1 MELITTDELV
11 DEVADKVLE
20 RLALLP
26 EKTGEQDSRSKPW
39 VNCGMGSVSEF
50 SFNSFDG
57 GQIIPPMETSEYI
70 VFPVE
75 VDEGTSAE
83 KTSTWCDMVLA
94 AYKSG
99 GSGYPSGESAQNSL
113 FDDDGMLHAPK
124 ATPDEQE
131 AAASETD
138 DFADVMRNGL
148 GAIVAW
154 FNEDAGNTE
163 PEEVERYSLRLE
175 LVIFGNGCGEAAVY
189 NEGKYLGDVDLTP
202 DNIAALFSRG

>member
-11 DEVADKVLE
+11 DEVVNKVLE
-20 RLALLP
+20 RLAEP
-26 EKTGEQDSRSKPW
+26 E
-39 VNCGMGSVSEF
+39 
-50 SFNSFDG
+50 
-57 GQIIPPMETSEYI
+57 
-70 VFPVE
+70 
-75 VDEGTSAE
+75 E
-83 KTSTWCDMVLA
+83 K
-94 AYKSG
+94 
-99 GSGYPSGESAQNSL
+99 
-113 FDDDGMLHAPK
+113 
-124 ATPDEQE
+124 
-131 AAASETD
+131 TD

-202 DNIAALFSRG
+202 DDIAALFSQG

>member
-11 DEVADKVLE
+11 DQITDKVLE
-20 RLALLP
+20 RLAEP
-26 EKTGEQDSRSKPW
+26 VEETGGQDSRFKLWANGGAEST
-39 VNCGMGSVSEF
+39 SEF
-50 SFNSFDG
+50 SFHSFDV
-57 GQIIPPMETSEYI
+57 GQILPPLETLEYL

-75 VDEGTSAE
+75 VDEGILAK
-83 KTSTWCDMVLA
+83 KTPTWYEMVLA
-94 AYKSG
+94 AYESG
-99 GSGYPSGESAQNSL
+99 GSGYPSGKFWADSP
-113 FDDDGMLHAPK
+113 FDGDGMFHTPE

-131 AAASETD
+131 AAASKTD

-175 LVIFGNGCGEAAVY
+175 LVILGDGTGEAAVY
-189 NEGKYLGDVDLTP
+189 NECKYLGDVDLTP
-202 DNIAALFSRG
+202 DQVAALFSRG